1 MATTP
6 LMRISIQLH
15 GQTWDLQIPRQ
26 MTLTN
31 LAAQLPDAL
40 AGLRVSLPPH
50 FTLTITN
57 KQLVVDRRSALGNF
71 PLNDGDQLRVVSHEV

>member
-31 LAAQLPDAL
+31 LATQLPDAL
-40 AGLRVSLPPH
+40 AGLWVSLPPR
-50 FTLTITN
+50 FTLAITN
-57 KQLVVDRRSALGNF
+57 KRLVVDRRSALGNY
-71 PLNDGDQLRVVSHEV
+71 PLNDGDQLRVISHEV

>member
-31 LAAQLPDAL
+31 LVTQLPDVL

-50 FTLTITN
+50 FTLAITN
-57 KQLVVDRRSALGNF
+57 KRLAVDRRSALGNY
-71 PLNDGDQLRVVSHEV
+71 PLNDGDQLRVISHEV

>member
-26 MTLTN
+26 MTLTK

-57 KQLVVDRRSALGNF
+57 KQLVVDRQSALGNF

>member
-31 LAAQLPDAL
+31 LATQLPDAL
-40 AGLRVSLPPH
+40 AGLRVNLPPR
-50 FTLTITN
+50 FTLAITN
-57 KQLVVDRRSALGNF
+57 KRLAVDRRSALGNY
-71 PLNDGDQLRVVSHEV
+71 PLNDGDQLRVIRHEV

>member
-31 LAAQLPDAL
+31 LATQLPDAL
-40 AGLRVSLPPH
+40 ASLRVSLPPR
-50 FTLTITN
+50 FTLAITN
-57 KQLVVDRRSALGNF
+57 KRLVVDRRSALGNY
-71 PLNDGDQLRVVSHEV
+71 PLNDGDQLRVISHEV

>member
-40 AGLRVSLPPH
+40 AGLRVGLPPH

-57 KQLVVDRRSALGNF
+57 KQLVVDRQSALGNF